1 MRLLAQGCRLVFKA
15 TVALLACTAFTGCAG
30 YKLGPTN
37 GLPAGSR
44 SVQVNLF
51 QNKVLEEP
59 RLSEAVANALRKQ
72 IQQDGTFTLDT
83 HSDGDVIVNGTI
95 VKYDRQGLS
104 YQPQDILTPRDYR
117 ITMWAMVNARERSSG
132 KVILN
137 RRVRGHTTVRVGNDL
152 TTAERQSIPLLAE
165 DMARNITA
173 LLADG
178 EW

>member
-1 MRLLAQGCRLVFKA
+1 MRLPCHAA
-15 TVALLACTAFTGCAG
+15 MALCAALAFTGCAG

-72 IQQDGTFTLDT
+72 IQQDATFKLDT
-83 HSDGDVIVNGTI
+83 QNDGDVIVNGTI
-95 VKYDRQGLS
+95 GKYDRQGLS

-117 ITMWAMVNARERSSG
+117 ITMWALVSARERATG
-132 KVILN
+132 KVLMNN
-137 RRVRGHTTVRVGNDL
+137 R
-152 TTAERQSIPLLAE
+152 
-165 DMARNITA
+165 
-173 LLADG
+173 
-178 EW
+178 